1 MGRVEIQ
8 DQILGLKAA
17 SEAVDFIDMSRV
29 GIMGWSYG
37 GFLSLVA
44 IAEYPSLFKV
54 KKGKKNVL
62 IFIVH
67 NSRFVCLVLL

>member
-17 SEAVDFIDMSRV
+17 SETVDFIDMSRV

-54 KKGKKNVL
+54 KKKEERKM
-62 IFIVH
+62 
-67 NSRFVCLVLL
+67 C